1 MKDSRKKSYSK
12 IAAGLLSTVIAL
24 SIVPIQSLA
33 AVSDSIATIS
43 ENTVVSKNDDNLSN
57 VIIREVVEER
67 DEFSKTYL
75 MSDGTYYTCISSVA
89 IHQFSEDSW
98 ENIEDSLNFS
108 PETIEEVETKF
119 TDFAEAVKSSS
130 TISTF
135 SSSEINSAITVQCI
149 GNATEITEGYSLT
162 PNGALV
168 IKPIAITNFSASNK
182 VLVKATLTMNITSQK
197 SVNNNRALY
206 IKDINSEAT
215 SESTYT
221 EINSG
226 SNLYYKLFSQ
236 QTPSSYTFDI
246 TDAYSKWER
255 GNKDNYGV
263 ALVGGSLRAALSVSF
278 PVLTLQY
285 KDVSANDSNFLY
297 HTLDLGKAGVISIN
311 DVTNAYK
318 LEQTLAG
325 LECAML
331 PVTLTRTMDS
341 SNFTLDTECNVSS
354 EWNYGYSLFMSGNF
368 ITLTLPQGTKID
380 FKRPETIEA
389 TDGYEIWTQVSN
401 EDYVDDVTMCVTSS
415 AAPTG
420 GIGTNYGN
428 CYVKINGIE
437 YWFNSLGRIKYIQ
450 KGSKRL
456 NINYEFSNEAD
467 KFVINKLTD
476 AVGNQYCITY
486 STYTVNSRTYAYASK
501 ITVKDSES
509 SNIYFDNA
517 PIEININNV
526 VSNSQIT
533 STYTYSDGTTSS
545 YIYDL
550 NGKLLS
556 ITGTDGII
564 TTLNYKSNN
573 NLYLTGYTQTK
584 NNVVIN
590 EFSISSENTYERNF
604 TGTYNEDETQR
615 YDYDFNLA
623 THYYGNDVMCMSYR
637 EDNTINSY
645 VVNNSNY
652 TETQNKVENGDFSQD
667 LIEFGYWENIGT
679 NMPIHNQTLEKIEIS
694 NSSANN
700 TIGMLQYIE
709 NLSGDT
715 TYIFS
720 AEANVASSTP
730 SSDYMLVAAIT
741 LYDCDYNEFY
751 KMELLFDL
759 SLIGED
765 QIKMHAFKS
774 DIDCIAEISI
784 YAQGNLGTAYMDNI
798 RLYEA
803 TSEDG
808 AVAIPG
814 VTTSNPISKT
824 LGDGMVVAETIRNG
838 SVYMQQNYEY
848 SEDTG
853 EMLSSTDFNGVTT
866 YFDYHGRTGKLL
878 EKGYKLDSENSIQN
892 PVSYSYN
899 STGLLKTVEQTIK
912 NALNQDVELLAQYTY
927 DEADR
932 ITSVSNNGYR
942 YVFTYNNVGNITNI
956 KKETVSTSATQV
968 NNLIDYN
975 YSENQLG
982 TIEYANGYK
991 INYIYNENGN
1001 ISQINCLKPVNGTET
1016 IVASYSYT
1024 YENDSIKETL
1034 MSFDDLE
1041 YDIKIVNSEN
1051 SINTYHILNDV
1062 STLVYSKTQNKT
1074 YTEEVYSATNNTETV
1089 TETFKRTKDTE
1100 TKNGSN
1106 TELFA
1111 AFEGRK
1117 SSILNDTCDFG
1128 FEGSNNTI
1136 KDYWGRTISKSFD
1149 LEEQIIDNSTSTPVG
1164 NLSLTQ
1170 NFTYKSFD
1178 EVTSE
1183 EGTRTTNLVSSI
1195 SNEFTGVDEYDDTIQ
1210 SSINYYYIYDDRGN
1224 IKFEYIF
1231 DDDYYILS
1239 KYYQYDEANQLV
1251 SCVGYDYNT
1260 FYLYDNNGNLTEKM
1274 LDCEAIIEG
1283 LNDDV
1288 IDFTEISVSD
1298 WNNYNWQ
1305 RLDNMKVIVT
1315 SASTTIHYTYD
1326 SLGRLTNYKEQDYGE
1341 DSADV
1346 DINIGY
1352 DAYGNP
1358 LKYIG
1363 EDINGQSIIADLTWN
1378 GTLLESA
1385 LIYSGT
1391 TPSKKIVF
1399 EYDVNG
1405 YRINKTI
1412 YEYDNETS
1420 TFNKQQSTDYIW
1432 DNGNLMGIKVLL
1444 ADECSYTN
1452 ILYDTTGVPYGIT
1465 TPIGFAYYF
1474 IRDVSNSVR
1483 GLVDARGNII
1493 ATMDY
1498 NEFGNINFDI
1508 VDDNIIADIYNTLAV
1523 YYNPCTYKGY
1533 MYDYDLGMY
1542 FIKDKCYAP
1551 QMACFLNETSLE
1563 NLTEVKDNPLDINTK
1578 LCCNNN
1584 MVNGTDKDAE
1594 WNRDEF
1600 KFTNGS
1606 IQIEMSKAF
1615 LSRPF
1620 CTLYASK
1627 ILSESG
1633 TWDYINGRNI
1643 DNMNIERIA
1652 SNLFARTVGNYAEKA
1667 INRVNAT
1674 WGDGWIVSN
1683 RNSST
1688 INISENDP
1696 NASKYLKIWMA
1707 APSIKS
1713 YAIANGIYITL

>member
-12 IAAGLLSTVIAL
+12 IAAGLLSTVMAL
-24 SIVPIQSLA
+24 SILPIQSLA
-33 AVSDSIATIS
+33 AVSGSIATTS

-98 ENIEDSLNFS
+98 ENIDDSLNFS

-119 TDFAEAVKSSS
+119 TDFAEAVKSSG

-135 SSSEINSAITVQCI
+135 ALHEINPAITVQCI
-149 GNATEITEGYSLT
+149 GNASETTTGYTL
-162 PNGALV
+162 PADGALT
-168 IKPIAITNFSASNK
+168 IKPNQIINLSAQNK
-182 VLVKATLTMNITSQK
+182 VLLSAELRFEIAENTFNNDTILYLKELSTPVTDSTTLDAISNS
-197 SVNNNRALY
+197 
-206 IKDINSEAT
+206 KDI
-215 SESTYT
+215 
-221 EINSG
+221 
-226 SNLYYKLFSQ
+226 YYR
-236 QTPSSYTFDI
+236 SYTDEVEDNLFKFDI
-246 TDAYSKWER
+246 TDIYSKWER
-255 GNKDNYGV
+255 GLLNNNGV
-263 ALVGGSLRAALSVSF
+263 ALIAPDLFWFDFEIIGT
-278 PVLTLQY
+278 PVLFLNY
-285 KDVSANDSNFLY
+285 KDVDANDSNFLY
-297 HTLDLGKAGVISIN
+297 HTLDLGKAGIISIN

-325 LECAML
+325 LECVML

-401 EDYVDDVTMCVTSS
+401 EDYVDDVTMYVTSS

-486 STYTVNSRTYAYASK
+486 STYTVNNRTYAYASK
-501 ITVKDSES
+501 ITVKDSENN
-509 SNIYFDNA
+509 NIYFDNA

-526 VSNSQIT
+526 VSNSQII

-545 YIYDL
+545 YIYDF

-556 ITGTDGII
+556 VTGTDGIT

-584 NNVVIN
+584 NNVIVN
-590 EFSISSENTYERNF
+590 EFSISSENTYERKFN
-604 TGTYNEDETQR
+604 GTNIEDEMQR
-615 YDYDFNLA
+615 YDNQFQLTTY
-623 THYYGNDVMCMSYR
+623 HYGDNITSMSYS
-637 EDNTINSY
+637 NGTIDSY
-645 VVNNSNY
+645 AIKNEGFNEENNLI
-652 TETQNKVENGDFSQD
+652 KNGDFSQP
-667 LIEFGYWENIGT
+667 LSNGWKRYSTAWPE
-679 NMPIHNQTLEKIEIS
+679 HNSTQGNVKIENHSTGTLGIKQ
-694 NSSANN
+694 AI
-700 TIGMLQYIE
+700 TGLE
-709 NLSGDT
+709 TDK

-720 AEANVASSTP
+720 AETIAESSIP
-730 SSDYMLVAAIT
+730 SSDYEFIVKIEFFSSATTVYKTINLPFDVA
-741 LYDCDYNEFY
+741 LNGQE
-751 KMELLFDL
+751 
-759 SLIGED
+759 
-765 QIKMHAFKS
+765 QIRMCAFKM
-774 DIDCIAEISI
+774 DMVCPVTVSI
-784 YAQGNLGTAYMDNI
+784 YASGNLGTFFIDNV

-803 TSEDG
+803 TPEDG
-808 AVAIPG
+808 AVTIPG

-824 LGDGMVVAETIRNG
+824 LRDGMVVAETIRNG

-912 NALNQDVELLAQYTY
+912 NVLNQDVELLARYTY

-932 ITSVSNNGYR
+932 ITSISNNGYR
-942 YVFTYNNVGNITNI
+942 YLFTYNDVGNITNI
-956 KKETVSTSATQV
+956 KKETVSASTSQV
-968 NNLIDYN
+968 NNLIDYD

-991 INYIYNENGN
+991 INYIYNEDGN
-1001 ISQINCLKPVNGTET
+1001 ISQINCLKPINGTET
-1016 IVASYSYT
+1016 VVASYSYT
-1024 YENDSIKETL
+1024 YENGAIKETL

-1041 YDIKIVNSEN
+1041 YDVKVVNNES
-1051 SINTYHILNDV
+1051 SIDTYHVLNGV

-1074 YTEEVYSATNNTETV
+1074 YTEEVYSATNNTEAV
-1089 TETFKRTKDTE
+1089 SETFKRTKETE

-1128 FEGSNNTI
+1128 FEGSSNTI
-1136 KDYWGRTISKSFD
+1136 KDYFGRTISKSFD

-1164 NLSLTQ
+1164 TLSLTQ

-1183 EGTRTTNLVSSI
+1183 EGTRTTNLVSST
-1195 SNEFTGVDEYDDTIQ
+1195 SNEITGVDEYDDTIQ

-1224 IKFEYIF
+1224 IKFEYTF

-1251 SCVGYDYNT
+1251 SCVGYDYNA

-1283 LNDDV
+1283 LNDDA
-1288 IDFTEISVSD
+1288 IDFTEIPSSL
-1298 WNNYNWQ
+1298 WSNYNWEI
-1305 RLDNMKVIVT
+1305 LDNMKVIPT

-1326 SLGRLTNYKEQDYGE
+1326 SLGRLINYKEQDYGE
-1341 DSADV
+1341 DSADI

-1391 TPSKKIVF
+1391 TPNKKIVF

-1508 VDDNIIADIYNTLAV
+1508 VDDNIIVDIYNTLAV

-1551 QMACFLNETSLE
+1551 KIGRFLNETALE
-1563 NLTEVKDNPLDINTK
+1563 NLTEVKDNPIDINTK

-1606 IQIEMSKAF
+1606 IQVEMSKAF

-1667 INRVNAT
+1667 VNRVNAT

-1688 INISENDP
+1688 INISENDT
-1696 NASKYLKIWMA
+1696 NAEKYLKIWMA